1 VISEQLKFEV
11 GNWIKHDPDKKTAE
25 QLSTW
30 LKEGNEEELNRCFSG
45 FLQFGT
51 AGLRGPLGPGPSCMN
66 RAVVS
71 RTAAGIAKFMK
82 KNNLKSVVIGR
93 DARFGS
99 IEFAQDSAEILAGAG
114 MRTYVLPRE
123 LPTPVLAFAVK
134 RLKVDVGIM
143 VTASHNPATDNGY
156 KVYLGGDINGIS
168 YSGSQIIS
176 PVDQEISDEISNADL
191 SPSRS
196 TYG

>member
-11 GNWIKHDPDKKTAE
+11 ENWIKHDPDKKTAE

-82 KNNLKSVVIGR
+82 K
-93 DARFGS
+93 
-99 IEFAQDSAEILAGAG
+99 
-114 MRTYVLPRE
+114 
-123 LPTPVLAFAVK
+123 
-134 RLKVDVGIM
+134 
-143 VTASHNPATDNGY
+143 
-156 KVYLGGDINGIS
+156 
-168 YSGSQIIS
+168 II
-176 PVDQEISDEISNADL
+176 
-191 SPSRS
+191 
-196 TYG
+196 

>member
-1 VISEQLKFEV
+1 MISEQLKFEV
-11 GNWIKHDPDKKTAE
+11 ENWIKHDPDKKTAE
-25 QLSTW
+25 QLSAW
-30 LKEGNEEELNRCFSG
+30 LKEGNEKELNRCFSG

-114 MRTYVLPRE
+114 MRTYLLPRE
-123 LPTPVLAFAVK
+123 LPKIGRAHV
-134 RLKVDVGIM
+134 
-143 VTASHNPATDNGY
+143 
-156 KVYLGGDINGIS
+156 
-168 YSGSQIIS
+168 
-176 PVDQEISDEISNADL
+176 
-191 SPSRS
+191 
-196 TYG
+196 